1 MRINEL
7 LEGFNFDEKK
17 FVDRKGDNN
26 EINFDLA
33 EDLIH
38 FMHNDDDVYRRHL
51 YPSLA
56 KCLDNAKAKRPTKM
70 GVFKPAV
77 ESSYKIYSKK
87 FPIKALP
94 SSLDEELL
102 KEICE
107 KLHEEFKDHVSN
119 GKYKD

>member
-1 MRINEL
+1 MRIQEL
-7 LEGFNFDEKK
+7 VEGFNFNGDK
-17 FVDRKGDNN
+17 FIDHKGDKR
-26 EINFDLA
+26 EINFDLV

-56 KCLDNAKAKRPTKM
+56 KCLDRTKSKQPTKM

-77 ESSYKIYSKK
+77 ESSYQIYAKK
-87 FPIKALP
+87 FPIKELP
-94 SSLDEELL
+94 KSLDEKLV

-107 KLHEEFKDHVSN
+107 KLHEEFKDHISN